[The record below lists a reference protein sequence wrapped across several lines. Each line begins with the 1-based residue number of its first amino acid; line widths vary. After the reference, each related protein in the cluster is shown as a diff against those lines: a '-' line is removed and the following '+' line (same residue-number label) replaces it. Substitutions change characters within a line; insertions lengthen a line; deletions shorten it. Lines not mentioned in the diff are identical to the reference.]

1 MVIICYM
8 LLLRALT
15 SHLAKLISI
24 FPRTREEISP
34 TNLIITVFDRKSG
47 LLFYIRSNLLLL
59 FILFILLLERE
70 GAENPE
76 NPNKLFLFSSLH
88 EDYRFGPNNS
98 GVVRRNKSEKKLR
111 IQSDCKHF

>member
-15 SHLAKLISI
+15 SHLAKLIII

-34 TNLIITVFDRKSG
+34 TNLIITAFNRKSC

-59 FILFILLLERE
+59 FILLILLLERE
-70 GAENPE
+70 GAE

-88 EDYRFGPNNS
+88 EDYMFGPNNS
-98 GVVRRNKSEKKLR
+98 GVGRRNKSEKKLK

>member
-15 SHLAKLISI
+15 SHLAKLVLI

-34 TNLIITVFDRKSG
+34 TNLIITAFDRKSG

-59 FILFILLLERE
+59 FYIIHSAFREKGQKTQINYFSFQVYMKITGLVQTILEL
-70 GAENPE
+70 
-76 NPNKLFLFSSLH
+76 
-88 EDYRFGPNNS
+88 
-98 GVVRRNKSEKKLR
+98 
-111 IQSDCKHF
+111 